1 MIPIHRQSYKSFCL
15 MPIFIY
21 RIRNFMS
28 KFAIINLLLLTTLFT
43 FTSLPISTKAA
54 TIAELNNQLS
64 QINIDASDV
73 TKKKNDLNSE
83 VARIN
88 EEITKIEAIIKLSD
102 EGIVNMDKEIQT
114 NTVQVVKLTDDTKE
128 TLKQIQITNKT
139 TPIENILNSKNLGE
153 FLTEI
158 YTVSTRHNKLRD
170 NVKAL
175 QEATTKLESDKTAQQ
190 KIKEDSETTKN
201 VLIITRVEREDLV
214 KNYAGKEAEYAQ
226 KIASLKSEKN
236 SLQQLAKQAED
247 KYKSGDY
254 IAPPKTGPNPTPI
267 RGRCSFE
274 DGRDPGIPAGF
285 FIDPVPGNYSLSQ
298 RFSCYHDAVDIGAG
312 WGNRATAVAT
322 ASGVVVENRSLGSG
336 WGNYLVIRHTLP
348 SGERVYSLYAHLAST
363 YVRPGTNVS
372 QGQAVGIVGSTGN
385 STGDHLHFSLVT
397 QSYETVRTASC
408 LYGAKCFDP
417 ARFISF

>member
-1 MIPIHRQSYKSFCL
+1 
-15 MPIFIY
+15 
-21 RIRNFMS
+21 MS

-175 QEATTKLESDKTAQQ
+175 QEATTKLESDKKAQQ

-226 KIASLKSEKN
+226 KIASLKSEKD
-236 SLQQLAKQAED
+236 SLQQLAKQAEQ

-298 RFSCYHDAVDIGAG
+298 RFSCYHDAIDIGARQD
-312 WGNRATAVAT
+312 NPNAVAT
-322 ASGVVVENRSLGSG
+322 ASGTVVENGYHG
-336 WGNYLVIRHTLP
+336 NGYGNYLVIRHTLP
-348 SGERVYSLYAHLAST
+348 SGERVYSLYAHLNSL
-363 YVRPGTNVS
+363 YVSRGTNVS
-372 QGQAVGIVGSTGN
+372 QGQAVGVVGNTGSCEPKGRCN
-385 STGDHLHFSLVT
+385 HLHFALVT
-397 QSYETVRTASC
+397 QSYETVRSPSC
-408 LYGAKCFDP
+408 LYSGAKCFDP